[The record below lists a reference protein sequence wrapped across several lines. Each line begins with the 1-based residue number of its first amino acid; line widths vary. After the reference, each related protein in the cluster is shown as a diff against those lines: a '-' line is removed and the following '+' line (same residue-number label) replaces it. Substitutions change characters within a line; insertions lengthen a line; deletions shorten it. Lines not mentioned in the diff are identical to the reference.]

1 LNRLLACSY
10 SRQTVC
16 RTGDKE
22 VAQAVGAMDESNK
35 KKEGVGEFVRE
46 TRAELDRTTFPSS
59 EDVKNTTIIVVI
71 SVIFFAIY
79 LFLIDQAWV
88 YILEAL
94 TWVVN
99 KIAGA

>member
-1 LNRLLACSY
+1 MA
-10 SRQTVC
+10 
-16 RTGDKE
+16 E
-22 VAQAVGAMDESNK
+22 AVGSLEKGK
-35 KKEGVGEFVRE
+35 KKEGVGEFIKE

-59 EDVKNTTIIVVI
+59 DDVKNTTIIVII

-79 LFLIDQAWV
+79 LFLIDQAWT

-94 TWVVN
+94 TWLVN